1 MKLKRRPR
9 RNRQTVALRDLVR
22 ENSLTPS
29 ALIWP
34 VFVCEGQNQREKIE
48 SLPGVFRLSLDILEK
63 EVRSARALGIK
74 SLALFPKVEPNKKN
88 DRGSEALNANNLSAR
103 AAKKLKE
110 AFPDLCLISDVALDP
125 YTSHGHDGLIKGEK
139 ILNDETV
146 EVLAQ
151 MAVLQAQ
158 SGVDMVA
165 PSDMMDGRVAAIRT
179 ALDNAG
185 HTETG
190 IMAYTAKYASAFYGP
205 FRDALQN
212 KLAFGDKRTYQM
224 DPGNRREAIL
234 EAKLDYQ
241 EGADILMVKPGLSY
255 LDIVWELK
263 RRFPVPIA
271 AYNVSG
277 EYAMVKAAAQNGW
290 LNEKAAVLEILL
302 SFKRAGADMV
312 LTYHAV
318 DAAKWLNEEG

>member
-1 MKLKRRPR
+1 
-9 RNRQTVALRDLVR
+9 
-22 ENSLTPS
+22 
-29 ALIWP
+29 
-34 VFVCEGQNQREKIE
+34 
-48 SLPGVFRLSLDILEK
+48 
-63 EVRSARALGIK
+63 
-74 SLALFPKVEPNKKN
+74 
-88 DRGSEALNANNLSAR
+88 
-103 AAKKLKE
+103 
-110 AFPDLCLISDVALDP
+110 
-125 YTSHGHDGLIKGEK
+125 
-139 ILNDETV
+139 
-146 EVLAQ
+146 
-151 MAVLQAQ
+151 
-158 SGVDMVA
+158 MVA